1 MCAEKILEIAAPIAP
16 VIVKYLFDTVKKWVS
31 ERDSKKASKVSGE
44 AASVKVVT
52 PTSSDASSVSAAP
65 VIPVVSDALFKEIED
80 LKDKLDAKDRSKITV
95 EDVHEVKQKLA
106 EVQAV
111 GASIQKDVGSIQS
124 VIVWASTVDVSKND
138 NTDIEDIS
146 ALYLYNL
153 RNAID
158 QADQLGL
165 KRREKEDL
173 QELRVSLDVNLNNY
187 LDARRICR
195 IREGPKFQGA
205 FQDAQYRLRDTVEYA
220 REVTKPLWTAQQ

>member
-16 VIVKYLFDTVKKWVS
+16 VIGKYLFDTVKKWVS
-31 ERDSKKASKVSGE
+31 ERDANKTSKAPV
-44 AASVKVVT
+44 APVT
-52 PTSSDASSVSAAP
+52 PA
-65 VIPVVSDALFKEIED
+65 VSDTLLKETED
-80 LKDKLDAKDRSKITV
+80 LKNKLDAKDRNKITV
-95 EDVHEVKQKLA
+95 EDVQEVKQKLA

-111 GASIQKDVGSIQS
+111 GASIKKDVGSVKS
-124 VIVWASTVDVSKND
+124 VIAWASTVDVSKND

-165 KRREKEDL
+165 KRREKENL

-187 LDARRICR
+187 LDARRIYR
-195 IREGPKFQGA
+195 IREGPKYQGA
-205 FQDAQYRLRDTVEYA
+205 FQDAQYRLRDTIEYA